1 MVHRLNP
8 HATLIEQNCETIRV
22 ANRVAMRDATRQDLR
37 AKATA
42 TIDALETITED
53 LLDEEFASV
62 GRIKEMVARS
72 GSLRLAQRI
81 VDITGDKLTYDTKA
95 WRIVLVHS
103 NPQRIRDLV
112 SGPCTAGNLGLG
124 VLEQVS
130 EGRPEF
136 TPLIAEIAPR
146 DPFANLNSGLIFDN
160 NVPGLTAQFLRLQV
174 EAMPGRYAD
183 MAFEMARQMAVDS
196 LALLFLLGVRM
207 PDPDIGFAESELFL
221 KAIASNHGKMATR
234 AALGTVE
241 EYLADPKR
249 HLRSNRAATQAA

>member
-8 HATLIEQNCETIRV
+8 HATLIQQNCETIRV
-22 ANRVAMRDATRQDLR
+22 ANRVAMREATRQAIR
-37 AKATA
+37 TKAIA
-42 TIDALETITED
+42 TVNALETITEE
-53 LLDEEFASV
+53 LLDEEFAPI

-81 VDITGDKLTYDTKA
+81 VDITGGKLVNDAKT

-103 NPQRIRDLV
+103 DPARIRDLV
-112 SGPCTAGNLGLG
+112 AGPCTAGNLGLG

-136 TPLIAEIAPR
+136 TPLVAEIAPH
-146 DPFANLNSGLIFDN
+146 DPFADMSTGLIFNN

-174 EAMPGRYAD
+174 EAMPGRYAE
-183 MAFEMARQMAVDS
+183 MAAEMARQMAVDS

-207 PDPDIGFAESELFL
+207 PDPETGFAESELFL

>member
-1 MVHRLNP
+1 MAQSLNP
-8 HATLIEQNCETIRV
+8 HATLIQQNCETIRV
-22 ANRVAMRDATRQDLR
+22 ANRIAMRDAVRPAVR
-37 AKATA
+37 AKAIA
-42 TIDALETITED
+42 TIDALETITEA
-53 LLDEEFASV
+53 LIDEEFAPI

-81 VDITGDKLTYDTKA
+81 VEITGPRLTYDAKA

-103 NPQRIRDLV
+103 NPGRIRDLV
-112 SGPCTAGNLGLG
+112 SGPCTTGHLGLG

-130 EGRPEF
+130 EGRRDF
-136 TPLIAEIAPR
+136 APLVAEIAPR

-174 EAMPGRYAD
+174 EAMPSRYAEMAVD
-183 MAFEMARQMAVDS
+183 MAGQMAVDS
-196 LALLFLLGVRM
+196 LALLFLLGVKM
-207 PDPDIGFAESELFL
+207 PGPEKGFAESELFL

-249 HLRSNRAATQAA
+249 HLRSNRAANQAA